1 MYLLCFY
8 LFYFLLFMKL
18 LDIGYLFHLNNSNLN
33 FKFCTVYL
41 VEMVEPM
48 VHDPNKIKIS

>member
-1 MYLLCFY
+1 
-8 LFYFLLFMKL
+8 MKL
-18 LDIGYLFHLNNSNLN
+18 FNIRYIFHLINSNLN